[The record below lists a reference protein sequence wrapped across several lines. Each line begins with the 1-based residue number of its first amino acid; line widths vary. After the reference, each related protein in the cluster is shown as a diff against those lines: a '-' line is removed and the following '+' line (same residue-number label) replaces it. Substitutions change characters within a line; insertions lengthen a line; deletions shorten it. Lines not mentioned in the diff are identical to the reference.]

1 MSEKP
6 PLPMID
12 GVRPTKS
19 KYTFT
24 GSITDPEDQPHRVPK
39 LQDTVAFIMEGRV
52 VAVNHPEQGTDKE
65 IVRGHTIRVV
75 SVKELSDEY

>member
-6 PLPMID
+6 PLPLID
-12 GVRPTKS
+12 GRRPTKS

-24 GSITDPEDQPHRVPK
+24 GAITDPDDQPNKVPK
-39 LQDTVAFIMEGRV
+39 LQDTVVFIMEGRV

-65 IVRGHTIRVV
+65 IIRTHAIRVERV
-75 SVKELSDEY
+75 SEFDG